1 MDDSRTDLL
10 SETPVV
16 INIGVPE
23 FFETLMDQG
32 FQVIQV
38 DWQPPAAGDA
48 ELVDLLDELL

>member
-16 INIGVPE
+16 INIGVPK

>member
-1 MDDSRTDLL
+1 MDDSAKDLL
-10 SETPVV
+10 SEKPVV

-23 FFETLMDQG
+23 FFETLMDQDV
-32 FQVIQV
+32 QVIQV